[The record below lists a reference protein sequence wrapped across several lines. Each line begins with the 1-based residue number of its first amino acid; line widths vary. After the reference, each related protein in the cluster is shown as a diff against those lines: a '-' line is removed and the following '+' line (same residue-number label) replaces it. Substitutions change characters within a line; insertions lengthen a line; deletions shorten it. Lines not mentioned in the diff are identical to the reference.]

1 MGFVISELGWIE
13 INTQKDRGIERDG
26 VGLMIDEQVLQ
37 QVVKRIVAASKPSR
51 VIVFGSYGRDSAD
64 EDSDLDIMVIKPEV
78 ANKGAEM
85 ARLHEVVGDVGT
97 GVDVLVYSDE
107 EFERRSR
114 VPGTVLY
121 WARKEG
127 RPVYEASH

>member
-1 MGFVISELGWIE
+1 
-13 INTQKDRGIERDG
+13 
-26 VGLMIDEQVLQ
+26 MIDEKTLK
-37 QVVKRIVAASKPSR
+37 QVVERIVAVAKPSR
-51 VIVFGSYGRDSAD
+51 VIVFGSYGRDNAD
-64 EDSDLDIMVIKPEV
+64 EHSDLDIMVVKPEV
-78 ANKGAEM
+78 NEKGAEM

-97 GVDVLVYSDE
+97 GVDVLVYSDD

-121 WARKEG
+121 WARREG

>member
-1 MGFVISELGWIE
+1 
-13 INTQKDRGIERDG
+13 
-26 VGLMIDEQVLQ
+26 MIDEQTLQ
-37 QVVKRIVAASKPSR
+37 QVVKRIVTATKPSR
-51 VIVFGSYGRDSAD
+51 VIVFGSYGRDNAD

-78 ANKGAEM
+78 TDKGAEM

-97 GVDVLVYSDE
+97 GVDVLVYSDD

-127 RPVYEASH
+127 RPLYEAAH

>member
-13 INTQKDRGIERDG
+13 INIQKDRGIERDG

-51 VIVFGSYGRDSAD
+51 VIVFGSYGRDNAD

-78 ANKGAEM
+78 TDKGAEM

-97 GVDVLVYSDE
+97 GVDVLVYSDD
-107 EFERRSR
+107 EFEKRSR

-121 WARKEG
+121 WARKKG
-127 RPVYEASH
+127 RPLYEAAH

>member
-1 MGFVISELGWIE
+1 VIDDQ
-13 INTQKDRGIERDG
+13 T
-26 VGLMIDEQVLQ
+26 LQ
-37 QVVKRIVAASKPSR
+37 QVVKRIVAAAKPTR
-51 VIVFGSYGRDSAD
+51 VILFGSYGRNSAD
-64 EDSDLDIMVIKPEV
+64 QDSDLDIMVVKPV
-78 ANKGAEM
+78 VTDKGAEM
-85 ARLHEVVGDVGT
+85 VRLHEVVGDVGT

-127 RPVYEASH
+127 RPLYEAAH

>member
-1 MGFVISELGWIE
+1 MGFVISELGRIE
-13 INTQKDRGIERDG
+13 INTQKDRGIERDE

-51 VIVFGSYGRDSAD
+51 VIVFGSYGRDNAD

>member
-1 MGFVISELGWIE
+1 
-13 INTQKDRGIERDG
+13 
-26 VGLMIDEQVLQ
+26 MIDEHTLQ
-37 QVVKRIVAASKPSR
+37 MVVERIVAATKPSR
-51 VIVFGSYGRDSAD
+51 VIVFGSYGRNSAD
-64 EDSDLDIMVIKPEV
+64 KGSDLDIKVIKPEV
-78 ANKGAEM
+78 NDKGAEM

-97 GVDVLVYSDE
+97 GVDVLVYSDD

-127 RPVYEASH
+127 RPLYEAAH

>member
-1 MGFVISELGWIE
+1 
-13 INTQKDRGIERDG
+13 
-26 VGLMIDEQVLQ
+26 MIDEHTLQ
-37 QVVKRIVAASKPSR
+37 MVVERIV
-51 VIVFGSYGRDSAD
+51 V
-64 EDSDLDIMVIKPEV
+64 KPEV
-78 ANKGAEM
+78 NDKGAEM
-85 ARLHEVVGDVGT
+85 ARLHEVVGDVGS

-127 RPVYEASH
+127 RPLYEAAH